1 MSSVQYC
8 VKISPEE
15 FESEMKKYT
24 SDELSNLINTQEK
37 NNDSSSDYYENSN
50 DESDDSDDSN
60 EELQSNDLALY
71 KKTQEIDNL
80 ESKNYYKTLE
90 MSNLLVENT
99 KLKKEIEI
107 LTTKN
112 FYLCELETFIQRII
126 TVKSKLH
133 FDNNINI
140 NSSDISDIVKY
151 TMELQKF
158 HDTMKYKINYLE
170 QINNTFQPVI
180 KDYYNKELQ
189 IMDKTVVDI
198 YLLNKNKFNEHIKKI
213 SKNNNHLQ
221 YINMLF
227 LILLFLFFFVNY
239 LF

>member
-1 MSSVQYC
+1 MSFVQYC

-15 FESEMKKYT
+15 YETEMKKYT
-24 SDELSNLINTQEK
+24 ANELSCLNTQEK
-37 NNDSSSDYYENSN
+37 DDDSSSDYYDN
-50 DESDDSDDSN
+50 SDDNNSSDNDDDSN
-60 EELQSNDLALY
+60 TKDLALY
-71 KKTQEIDNL
+71 KKDQEIDDL

-112 FYLCELETFIQRII
+112 LCLSELETFIQRII
-126 TVKSKLH
+126 NVKSKLH

-221 YINMLF
+221 YINILF